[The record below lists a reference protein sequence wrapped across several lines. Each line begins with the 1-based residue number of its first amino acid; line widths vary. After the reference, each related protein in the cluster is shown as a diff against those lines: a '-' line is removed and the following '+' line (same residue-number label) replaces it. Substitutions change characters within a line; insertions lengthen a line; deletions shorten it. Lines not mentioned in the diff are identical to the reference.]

1 MPALPAAR
9 GADLKPRTGGSD
21 DLQVSVADHGTG
33 RDPGTPRRRRFVTET
48 QVASYGASLVIGGL
62 FPLALPLM
70 GVPAA
75 LLHPSLFVGCAVSSM
90 LVTFGH
96 GVVQQRIVRR
106 HLSDL
111 TTGLS
116 AVADV
121 VRETVAGAPASGW
134 EPGRL
139 RSLALDVQSDD
150 EVGRVA
156 SAVNALIDALESE
169 HAFRAIVDAS
179 GDLVVVLNDATR
191 VTFASESV
199 TTSLG
204 WSTGQVV
211 GRPLASFVHAADLVT
226 FLRLTDGDWPGQS
239 PGEER
244 PRVRVRAA
252 DDEWRVIEWAV
263 SHRRGLDLGAVVLMG
278 RDVTERLRMESE
290 LLHQATHDLLTGLP
304 NRKALLNLAAV
315 AVNEATPS
323 KPVAVLMIDLDR
335 FKEVNDSLGHAVG
348 DQLLAQVG
356 PRLRAILRPSDVLAR
371 LGGDE
376 FAVLLPGAGRGAARR
391 VAERLSAQLDDPF
404 VVDDMDLHVDASI
417 GIAVSHREDLADDE
431 VPVPPTVEGL
441 LREADVAMYRA
452 KESGQGIA
460 TFDPERDGGQSRSR
474 LELSAEL
481 RKAIAEGQLVL
492 HYQPVVDVLEGRL
505 AGVEAL
511 VRWQHPQ
518 RGLLYPGA
526 FLDLAEQTGLVV
538 PLSRVVLETAI
549 AQAAAWVRR
558 GRPLPVAVNLSPR
571 WLQLADVPDV
581 VARMLE
587 THGVPPEL
595 LRLEITESVALNAT
609 GETLPMLQRLRDM
622 GVGLSLDDFGTGY
635 SSMTHLRQLPVDEMK
650 VDQQFV
656 QKMVQNQQDAVIVRA
671 AVELGHN
678 LGMRVVAEGIEDA
691 DTLAEVVASGCS
703 LAQGWYFS
711 KALPPDELFHF
722 AQTRFP
728 LPSDE
733 QPHRVGAAGGPGVPS
748 PSPAFDDT
756 WAETELWSGGSASS

>member
-1 MPALPAAR
+1 M
-9 GADLKPRTGGSD
+9 
-21 DLQVSVADHGTG
+21 
-33 RDPGTPRRRRFVTET
+33 
-48 QVASYGASLVIGGL
+48 
-62 FPLALPLM
+62 
-70 GVPAA
+70 
-75 LLHPSLFVGCAVSSM
+75 
-90 LVTFGH
+90 
-96 GVVQQRIVRR
+96 
-106 HLSDL
+106 
-111 TTGLS
+111 
-116 AVADV
+116 
-121 VRETVAGAPASGW
+121 
-134 EPGRL
+134 
-139 RSLALDVQSDD
+139 
-150 EVGRVA
+150 A

-211 GRPLASFVHAADLVT
+211 GRPLASFVHASDLVT
-226 FLRLTDGDWPGQS
+226 FLRLTDGDWPGR
-239 PGEER
+239 PAGEER

-323 KPVAVLMIDLDR
+323 KPVSVLMIDLDR

-431 VPVPPTVEGL
+431 VPVTPTVEGL

-481 RKAIAEGQLVL
+481 RKAIADGQLVL

-549 AQAAAWVRR
+549 AQAAQWVRR
-558 GRPLPVAVNLSPR
+558 GRPLHRGGEPVAALAAARRRPGRRRAACSRRTASRPSCSAWRSPSR
-571 WLQLADVPDV
+571 WRSTRPA
-581 VARMLE
+581 
-587 THGVPPEL
+587 
-595 LRLEITESVALNAT
+595 
-609 GETLPMLQRLRDM
+609 ETLPMLQRLRDM
-622 GVGLSLDDFGTGY
+622 GIGLSLDDFGTGY

-656 QKMVQNQQDAVIVRA
+656 QKMVENPQDAVIVRA

-711 KALPPDELFHF
+711 KALPADELFHF
-722 AQTRFP
+722 AETRFP
-728 LPSDE
+728 LPADE
-733 QPHRVGAAGGPGVPS
+733 QPHRVGAGFAGRGPGASVPAQGTALEDS
-748 PSPAFDDT
+748 WDGAG
-756 WAETELWSGGSASS
+756 LWSGDGAAF

>member
-1 MPALPAAR
+1 M
-9 GADLKPRTGGSD
+9 
-21 DLQVSVADHGTG
+21 SVADPGAG
-33 RDPGTPRRRRFVTET
+33 RDRGVPARRGLITQS
-48 QVASYGASLVIGGL
+48 QVAMYGVSLVIGAL
-62 FPLALPLM
+62 FPLSLPLM
-70 GVPAA
+70 GVPWRS
-75 LLHPSLFVGCAVSSM
+75 LHPGVFVGTALSSM
-90 LVTFGH
+90 LVTYGH
-96 GVVQQRIVRR
+96 SLVQARLARKA
-106 HLSDL
+106 LGEL
-111 TTGLS
+111 TVGLE

-121 VRETVAGAPASGW
+121 VRTATAGGAVTGW
-134 EPGRL
+134 EAGRL
-139 RSLALDVQSDD
+139 RDLALPVYGLD
-150 EVGRVA
+150 EVSRVA
-156 SAVNALIDALESE
+156 AAINALIDALETE

-199 TTSLG
+199 TTALG
-204 WSTGQVV
+204 WANGQIV
-211 GRPLASFVHAADLVT
+211 GRPLASFVHASDLVA
-226 FLRLTDGDWPGQS
+226 FLRLTDGDWPGVQA
-239 PGEER
+239 GEER
-244 PRVRVRAA
+244 PRIRVRAE
-252 DDEWRVIEWAV
+252 DDEWRIVEWTV
-263 SHRRGLDLGAVVLMG
+263 SRRRDLDLGAVVLLG

-304 NRKALLNLAAV
+304 NRKALLHLAAI
-315 AVNEATPS
+315 AVNEATS
-323 KPVAVLMIDLDR
+323 FKPVSVLMIDLDR

-376 FAVLLPGAGRGAARR
+376 FAVLLPGAGRAAAQR
-391 VAERLSAQLDDPF
+391 VAERLAAQLDDPF

-417 GIAVSHREDLADDE
+417 GIAVSHRDDLPDDE
-431 VPVPPTVEGL
+431 VPPPPTVEGL

-452 KESGQGIA
+452 KESGAGIA

-511 VRWQHPQ
+511 VRWEHPQ
-518 RGLLYPGA
+518 RGLLFPGV

-538 PLSRVVLETAI
+538 PLSRLVLETAVR
-549 AQAAAWVRR
+549 QAAQWARR
-558 GRPLPVAVNLSPR
+558 GRRLPVAVNLSPR
-571 WLQLADVPDV
+571 FLALADVPDV
-581 VARMLE
+581 VARLLE
-587 THGVPPEL
+587 EHGVASDL
-595 LRLEITESVALNAT
+595 LRIEITESVALNAT

-622 GVGLSLDDFGTGY
+622 GVGLSLDDFGTGF

-650 VDQQFV
+650 VDQVFV
-656 QKMVQNQQDAVIVRA
+656 QRMTSNSQDAVIVRA

-691 DTLAEVVASGCS
+691 DTLAEVVASGCA

-711 KALPPDELFHF
+711 KALPPEELF
-722 AQTRFP
+722 AYAESRFP
-728 LPSDE
+728 LADAE
-733 QPHRVGAAGGPGVPS
+733 PHRIGGGMHLSAGPVPA
-748 PSPAFDDT
+748 PSRAFDDVRADEP
-756 WAETELWSGGSASS
+756 WSAS